1 VPTTISTFPSRS
13 RRETSS
19 CSCLVWACRRHGAR
33 WRPRRTRTFVPLR
46 RAAAVQLGALV
57 DPCRRPR
64 GVPPADA
71 TRQLPLRLVLHRRVF
86 KMTRQPRKGPSD
98 TWVSPDSIDRE
109 GVPAGGSG
117 THEQAR
123 LGGRVEGLPPVRRY
137 GSARPGGPPRDRPRG
152 RPFRAATEP
161 KGRAEPEQQARR
173 RQGGKGGE
181 SS

>member
-1 VPTTISTFPSRS
+1 LHGREHQVRRS
-13 RRETSS
+13 VR
-19 CSCLVWACRRHGAR
+19 AR
-33 WRPRRTRTFVPLR
+33 LL
-46 RAAAVQLGALV
+46 QEI
-57 DPCRRPR
+57 
-64 GVPPADA
+64 PPADA

-98 TWVSPDSIDRE
+98 IWVSPDSIDRE

-123 LGGRVEGLPPVRRY
+123 LGGRVEGMPPVRRY

-173 RQGGKGGE
+173 RQGGKGGK